1 MATGATVAGVSKVA
15 TILIVDD
22 DATIRQNIHFI
33 LEKGG
38 MKSAMASS
46 GEEGLQ
52 RMRTTAFD
60 LVLLDVQMPGMGGL
74 EALRIM
80 RERHPDIGVI
90 MCSVLKEIPVAVEA
104 MHAGA
109 MDYIT
114 KDFSPPELIARV
126 RKTLMQLRAGRELER
141 LSDVERT
148 IVARPMVLG
157 NSPRMRGVVQVADKI
172 AAKPVTV
179 LISGE
184 SGTGKEVLARYIHA
198 RSDRKTG
205 PFVAV
210 NLPAIAP
217 NLVESELFGHER
229 GSFTGADKQKL
240 GKFEL
245 ANGGTLFL
253 DEIGDLALDL
263 QAKLLRALQE
273 HEIERV
279 GGEKPIQLDLRVIC
293 ATNRDL
299 PKLVQEGKF
308 REDLYWRL
316 KVVPIELPP
325 LRERAED
332 IGDLASHFLTRAAAE
347 HGRAPQQLS
356 EDARR
361 LLTRYRWPGNIR
373 ELENVMARMAVVCDS
388 EVIEESDLPYDF
400 AVEPGSLQEPASEQQ
415 SLEAALLAFEKSF
428 LRKALKRN
436 GWNRKLTAQQLGM
449 GYSTLKSK
457 LKSYGLGQDE
467 DEE

>member
-1 MATGATVAGVSKVA
+1 MSRLAN
-15 TILIVDD
+15 ILIVDD
-22 DATIRQNIHFI
+22 DPNIRQNIHFI

-80 RERHPDIGVI
+80 RDRHPDVGVI
-90 MCSVLKEIPVAVEA
+90 MLSVIKDIAVAVEA
-104 MHAGA
+104 MHTGA
-109 MDYIT
+109 LDYVT

-126 RKTLMQLRAGRELER
+126 RKTLAQQRAGRELER
-141 LSDVERT
+141 LHDVEAT
-148 IVARPMVLG
+148 HVARPMVLG
-157 NSPRMRGVVQVADKI
+157 SSPKMRSVVQVAEKI

-179 LISGE
+179 LITGE
-184 SGTGKEVLARYIHA
+184 SGTGKEVLARYVHA
-198 RSDRKTG
+198 RSDRKTN

-210 NLPAIAP
+210 NLPAIPA

-229 GSFTGADKQKL
+229 GSFTGADRQKL

-263 QAKLLRALQE
+263 QAKILRALQE
-273 HEIERV
+273 PELERV
-279 GGEKPIQLDLRVIC
+279 GGEKPILLDLRVIC
-293 ATNRDL
+293 ATNREL
-299 PKLVQEGKF
+299 AKLVQDGRF
-308 REDLYWRL
+308 REDLFWRL

-325 LRERAED
+325 LRERRED
-332 IGDLASHFLTRAAAE
+332 IRDLAQHFLARNAAE
-347 HGRAPQQLS
+347 HGRLPQTLSDGALQLL
-356 EDARR
+356 E
-361 LLTRYRWPGNIR
+361 RYRWPGNIR
-373 ELENVMARMAVVCDS
+373 ELENIMARMTVVCDS
-388 EVIEESDLPYDF
+388 QVIEESDLPYDF
-400 AVEPGSLQEPASEQQ
+400 ALTAAATPEAEAGQ
-415 SLEAALLAFEKSF
+415 SLDAALLAFEKSF

-436 GWNRKLTAQQLGM
+436 QWTRRRTAEPGFEASMALRVRL
-449 GYSTLKSK
+449 SAARS
-457 LKSYGLGQDE
+457 SR
-467 DEE
+467 